1 MGKAF
6 DGGRINIVF
15 LFLFVGFYLVLKFS
29 LNWQQFV
36 TEFIIITTVTFNLDL
51 SAKTENLAFKLPW
64 Q

>member
-1 MGKAF
+1 MEEGLTLSF
-6 DGGRINIVF
+6 FFF
-15 LFLFVGFYLVLKFS
+15 LFVFVGFYLVLKFS